1 LPQGDRHSAQKRKN
15 LALLLV
21 LLALIALVYAI
32 AIMKMSS

>member
-1 LPQGDRHSAQKRKN
+1 VHPEQKQKN

-32 AIMKMSS
+32 TLMRLAH